1 MNVHLEKT
9 ILDSV
14 LLFETHTFYL
24 TVLVVCAAELCC

>member
-24 TVLVVCAAELCC
+24 TILDVWAVELCC